1 MCKKLLLNEVDTFI
15 DQNKENVLRDL
26 KALVDVN
33 SVEGTPAPGAPFG
46 EGPKKALDTALA
58 IADGMGLE
66 TCCCEGYMGYAQI
79 TGESEKQIAT
89 IAHVDVVPEGNGW
102 DGCAPFDMVRREGW
116 VLGRGTADDKGPAI
130 LTLYAAKFFKERGE
144 KLPYTLRILLGAN
157 EETGMGDLDYYLEH
171 YPQPAFC
178 FTPDAEFPVCYGE
191 KGQFGGELSTG
202 VISGNLVEFS
212 GGVAHNVVPDRAY
225 AVVKADAGALA
236 DTENV
241 KVTDEG
247 NGLCR
252 ISAFGKGGHAAMPA
266 GTVNAIALVIDYLLD
281 NGLVSESE
289 KRALTTLQQ
298 LHASTDGS
306 SIGIDAKD
314 DVFDPL
320 TCVAGV
326 ISLKDG
332 RLHQSIDIRYPTS
345 TDDATLNEKLCAL
358 AQQAGGS
365 FTIASVAKPFYI
377 DPETPVIRTLI
388 DTYNEVTGKN
398 AKPFTMGGG
407 TYARHFANAV
417 SFGMEEPGEPTPEWV
432 GTMHGPNE
440 GVSEELLFRSLKIY
454 ILAIDR
460 LMKLDF

>member
-1 MCKKLLLNEVDTFI
+1 MCKKLLLDEIDEFI
-15 DQNKENVLRDL
+15 NQNKENVLRDL
-26 KALVDVN
+26 KAIVDIN

-46 EGPKKALDTALA
+46 EGPKKALDTALS
-58 IADGMGLE
+58 IAEGMGLE
-66 TCCCEGYMGYAQI
+66 TRNCEGYMGYAQI
-79 TGESEKQIAT
+79 KGESDKQIAT

-102 DGCAPFDMVRREGW
+102 DGCAPFDMIRREGW
-116 VLGRGTADDKGPAI
+116 ILGRGVADDKGPAM

-157 EETGMGDLDYYLEH
+157 EETGMGDLDYYLAH
-171 YPQPAFC
+171 YEQPAFC

-191 KGQFGGELSTG
+191 KGIFGGELTTG
-202 VISGNLVEFS
+202 AISGNIVEFS

-225 AVVKADAGALA
+225 ALVKADASALS

-241 KVTDEG
+241 KISKEE

-266 GTVNAIALVIDYLLD
+266 GTVNAIALVIDYLLAND
-281 NGLVSESE
+281 LCSESE
-289 KRALTTLQQ
+289 VRALTMLQK

-314 DVFDPL
+314 EFFDPL

-332 RLHQSIDIRYPTS
+332 VLHQSIDIRYPTS
-345 TDDATLNEKLCAL
+345 TNDEILEEKLSAL
-358 AQQAGGS
+358 AAQAGGA
-365 FTIASVAKPFYI
+365 FTKESVAKPFYI
-377 DPETPVIRTLI
+377 DPDMPVIRTLI

-417 SFGMEEPGEPTPEWV
+417 SFGMEEPNEPTPDWV

-460 LMKLDF
+460 LMTLDF